1 MSNKND
7 LNNEPL
13 NDEET
18 PFNDVN
24 GSESESVILS
34 EKDYLAEKELANFLE
49 GGDSAVSQIMQQNAD
64 LKLSVLDLKSRNR
77 KVWTAVILL
86 ILTICGLVFVWLNYF
101 PKYKYIVTTNNAA
114 VCEAGTLNAPLA
126 TPASLT
132 AFAADAAVN
141 SYTYDYV
148 NYRQDLNRIANAY
161 YTPNGRKAF
170 FDTLDNSQN
179 LKKVIEGR
187 YILKSYIFQAP
198 QLQEEGVKGGRPFW
212 IVMVPMRIEFF
223 TGSLNMP
230 TNSQSFMA
238 RVILIQEPATAANL
252 KGIAVDGITLSPY
265 VSN

>member
-1 MSNKND
+1 MSNND
-7 LNNEPL
+7 DLHEEPL
-13 NDEET
+13 NKKDST
-18 PFNDVN
+18 IDDVN
-24 GSESESVILS
+24 GSEDDPVILT
-34 EKDYLAEKELANFLE
+34 EKDYLAEKELENFLE
-49 GGDSAVSQIMQQNAD
+49 GGDSPVSLILQQNAD

-212 IVMVPMRIEFF
+212 IVMVPMRIEFY
-223 TGSLNMP
+223 TGSLNKP
-230 TNSQSFMA
+230 TNSQTFMA